1 MSLSARM
8 IVVLTVVGLVSGSL
22 LAVVGLL
29 TKDRIEMN
37 RQQEIQTAIS
47 QVIPSTKTSQ
57 KIYEDDSL
65 TVYES
70 RNESKN
76 AVGYAVY
83 TSGTGFQDI
92 ITLMYGTD
100 PSLSNI
106 KDLTI
111 LEQKETPGLGAKIT
125 DQEAFLRYWKNRNC
139 EQPLSLRKPAVDSP
153 ENLDPSEVNTIT
165 GATISSEKVLDIVN
179 ASLERLKA
187 IKEQGKLSSE
197 EKNAS

>member
-1 MSLSARM
+1 M
-8 IVVLTVVGLVSGSL
+8 ITVLTVVGLVSGSL

-47 QVIPSTKTSQ
+47 EVIPSTKTSR
-57 KIYEDDSL
+57 KIYEDESL
-65 TVYES
+65 TVFES
-70 RNESKN
+70 RDVDEN

-100 PSLSNI
+100 TSLSII

-111 LEQKETPGLGAKIT
+111 LDQKETPGLGAKIT
-125 DQEAFLRYWKNRNC
+125 DEKAFLRYWENRTC

-179 ASLERLKA
+179 SSLKRLKA
-187 IKEQGKLSSE
+187 IQKQGKLSSE
-197 EKNAS
+197 EKNAT